1 MWCLISLPLC
11 FRAPHPHD
19 HLPTMNFYFSN
30 FGYIFKTEICVVHY
44 FLFPGKEFFGADR
57 ELKKLI
63 TESSESQ
70 DPAES

>member
-1 MWCLISLPLC
+1 
-11 FRAPHPHD
+11 
-19 HLPTMNFYFSN
+19 MNFYFSN

-44 FLFPGKEFFGADR
+44 FLFLGKEFFGADR